1 MSSGTWKG
9 ALDKNLAWLGNY
21 NSKGAFDF
29 NYKWKISSWK
39 VKEVGGLPNA
49 IDDSFG
55 WKWQLRG
62 NCGEMS
68 CIWRN
73 WVFHWFMHSKQI
85 YEPRETVG
93 IFLSPEITLL
103 PTKPL
108 LPYYP
113 LGIPWVTKIISG
125 FAGFLMAFCW
135 KTKHTPWLSHMSA
148 KVLFSRLQKDTSR
161 P

>member
-1 MSSGTWKG
+1 MTALVESDNWEEIVGRCHAHGGTE
-9 ALDKNLAWLGNY
+9 
-21 NSKGAFDF
+21 F
-29 NYKWKISSWK
+29 
-39 VKEVGGLPNA
+39 
-49 IDDSFG
+49 
-55 WKWQLRG
+55 
-62 NCGEMS
+62 
-68 CIWRN
+68 
-73 WVFHWFMHSKQI
+73 FHWFMHSKQI

-113 LGIPWVTKIISG
+113 LEIPWVTKIISG

-148 KVLFSRLQKDTSR
+148 KVLFSRFRKDTSR
-161 P
+161 AWLSLGPLLLLLLLLFFSFSYFLGLWAFMVLLNFMNWAFFC